1 MRKLCFD
8 IRRTRGPDHHDT
20 RSLARRLVALKRD
33 SEVYEA
39 LRYEGDGGRCLLL
52 GPLVD
57 ERDCKY

>member
-1 MRKLCFD
+1 MRKLLFD
-8 IRRTRGPDHHDT
+8 IRRTRGPDRDDT
-20 RSLARRLVALKRD
+20 RSARRLVALKRD

-39 LRYEGDGGRCLLL
+39 LRYEGDGVRCLLL